1 MEETFDTPG
10 PVSLSIELGAGDIE
24 VQATDAAQTRVRITG
39 YAKEQPPR
47 VTCDPT
53 PDGGHRVVVE
63 HRPKKTWGF
72 SFSKGVDVEVLVP
85 TGARVDGSSGAA
97 DVEAI
102 GTFSSLSIRTG
113 AGDIRFGEVTGD
125 VQIACASGDVE
136 GGSVGGHL
144 SVKGASGDIEVGSV
158 GHGLTVR
165 SASGDIDVG
174 ALEGSTVITVGSG
187 DIELRDVGAGRVEIR
202 AVAGDVDIGVREGL
216 GVWLDVAS
224 SSGDVHSSLEASG
237 RDEPRGEPELEL
249 AVHTVSGD
257 VDIRRARGKG

>member
-1 MEETFDTPG
+1 MEQTFDTPG
-10 PVSLSIELGAGDIE
+10 PVSLAIELGAGDIE
-24 VQATDAAQTRVRITG
+24 VRATDVPRTLVRVTG
-39 YAKEQPPR
+39 YPKDQPPR

-63 HRPKKTWGF
+63 HRLKKTWGF
-72 SFSKGVDVEVLVP
+72 SFGKGVDVEVQVP

-113 AGDIRFGEVTGD
+113 AGDIRFENVTGD
-125 VQIACASGDVE
+125 VQIACASGDVD
-136 GGSVGGHL
+136 GRSVGGHL
-144 SVKGASGDIEVGSV
+144 SVKGASGDIEVGRV
-158 GHGLTVR
+158 GQGLTVR

-174 ALEGSTVITVGSG
+174 ALDGSSVITVGSG

-224 SSGDVHSSLEASG
+224 SSGDVHSSLDSPD
-237 RDEPRGEPELEL
+237 RDEPREEPQLEL

-257 VDIRRARGKG
+257 VDIRRAGGKG